1 MKGSNAA
8 FGLLVAAILA
18 MAAAPAAR
26 AERVALVIGNGA
38 YRHASPLPNPPND
51 ARATAA
57 SLEAI
62 GFRVFSGI
70 DLDLDAMRDLIRSF
84 ARSLDDTEAALL
96 FYAGHGLQVNGENY
110 LLPVDAELAHESDLR
125 FEAFAVSELMQQ
137 LEDPSRASIVILD
150 ACRNN
155 PLSRSFRRASRGA
168 EVGNGLA
175 RLSAGTGSLIA
186 FATAPGDVALDGE
199 EEHSPF
205 TEALLRHVRT
215 PGLEINQL
223 MTRIRADVYA
233 RTDGDQLPW
242 TNSALLGELYLVPGN
257 AAAAQ
262 PAPSVPVPPPVPTPS
277 PAPAPTASKPQVRI
291 EERPVA
297 AKPAAPARDEP
308 APFTM
313 VSCTARSGA
322 TWAGERFL
330 TFRQCKEIGGSWRLL
345 Q

>member
-18 MAAAPAAR
+18 MATSPAAR

-242 TNSALLGELYLVPGN
+242 TNSALLGELYLVPGDAT
-257 AAAAQ
+257 AAQQ
-262 PAPSVPVPPPVPTPS
+262 PAPSVPA
-277 PAPAPTASKPQVRI
+277 PAPAPAATAPQGRI
-291 EERPVA
+291 GERPVA
-297 AKPAAPARDEP
+297 AKPDTPVRDEP

-330 TFRQCKEIGGSWRLL
+330 TFRQCKDIGGSWRLL